1 MPSDGEIIADRRRLR
16 RKLSFWRV
24 LAVVALVAVVVA
36 VGWRTTNGAWTGT
49 ERAPH
54 IARVTVEGLII
65 SDRKFSEMLGRI
77 GDSNAVQGVVINVN
91 SPGGTTTGSEE
102 MFRAIRGLVEKKPT
116 VTFVDG
122 TAASG
127 AYIAALATDYIIA
140 RETSIVGSIG
150 TLFQVPNFAELLDNI
165 GISVIEIKSSPL
177 KAAPSPV
184 SVPEP
189 EAVRAI
195 QSVVDDTF
203 VWFRD
208 LVASRR
214 PMTSQEVTAV
224 ADGRV
229 HSGRQAVALKLVD
242 QVGSHGDA
250 VRWLET
256 ERGVTA
262 DLPVRDWE
270 PQRDR
275 DRFGLIRG
283 LAFGIDL
290 LGFEKLGVALHR
302 LAGNHAALKLDGLL
316 ALWQPSLENQ

>member
-1 MPSDGEIIADRRRLR
+1 MPSDSEIIADRRRMR

-24 LAVVALVAVVVA
+24 FGVVALVIAVIA
-36 VGWRTTNGAWTGT
+36 VGWRATNGAWTGT
-49 ERAPH
+49 QRAPH
-54 IARVTVEGLII
+54 IARVTVEGLIT
-65 SDRKFSEMLGRI
+65 SDRRFSEMLGRI
-77 GDSNAVQGVVINVN
+77 GDSNAVQGVVISVN

-127 AYIAALATDYIIA
+127 AYIAALATDHIIA

-150 TLFQVPNFAELLDNI
+150 TLFQAPNVAGLLDNI
-165 GISVIEIKSSPL
+165 GVSVIEIKSSPL

-184 SVPEP
+184 SPPEP
-189 EAVRAI
+189 DAIQAI
-195 QSVVDDTF
+195 QSIVDDTF
-203 VWFRD
+203 VWFRE

-214 PMTSQEVTAV
+214 PMTPQEVDAI

-229 HSGRQAVALKLVD
+229 HSGRQAIGLKLVD
-242 QVGSHGDA
+242 QLGSHGDA

-262 DLPVRDWE
+262 DLPIRDWE
-270 PQRDR
+270 PERER
-275 DRFGLIRG
+275 DRFGLITG
-283 LAFGIDL
+283 LAFGLDL
-290 LGFEKLGVALHR
+290 LGFERLGVALHHI
-302 LAGNHAALKLDGLL
+302 AGDHAALKLDGLL
-316 ALWQPSLENQ
+316 ALWQPALENQ

>member
-24 LAVVALVAVVVA
+24 VGVVALVAVVIA
-36 VGWRTTNGAWTGT
+36 VGWRTTNGSWTGT
-49 ERAPH
+49 AGAPH

-65 SDRKFSEMLGRI
+65 SDRQFSEMLGRI
-77 GDSNAVQGVVINVN
+77 GESDAVEGVVINVN

-127 AYIAALATDYIIA
+127 AYIAALATDHIIA
-140 RETSIVGSIG
+140 RETAIVGSIG
-150 TLFQVPNFAELLDNI
+150 TLFQVPNVSELLDSI
-165 GISVIEIKSSPL
+165 GVSVIEIKSSPL

-184 SVPEP
+184 SPP
-189 EAVRAI
+189 DPAAVRAI

-214 PMTSQEVTAV
+214 PMSPQEVADV

-229 HSGRQAVALKLVD
+229 YSGRQAIGLKLVD
-242 QVGSHGDA
+242 QLGSHGDA
-250 VRWLET
+250 VQWLET

-270 PQRDR
+270 PEREGDG
-275 DRFGLIRG
+275 FGLITG
-283 LAFGIDL
+283 LAFGVDL
-290 LGFEKLGVALHR
+290 LGFERFGVALHR
-302 LAGNHAALKLDGLL
+302 LAGNHASLKLDGLL
-316 ALWQPSLENQ
+316 ALWQPSLEN